1 MRKESGRAHEGRRK
15 RRQKRSWS
23 EGGGKKEKRKGFS
36 RRKCSKKGTRY
47 GSYPR
52 LWPRESVRRRGLH
65 GSHIHLSRYSL
76 SIRGTRRNETKR
88 VDSSRVESMSPPA
101 ESVRY
106 DTLKPLET
114 SCRTCTWNET
124 TSAKRDRS
132 IRPARNCPPFLSVEN
147 LSRNNGPSLFVD
159 HHRRPITRRDGSR
172 LLLFICFIY
181 IYILYTVPTLW
192 SLNWPSVDD
201 HYPRSFP
208 PSRRSLF
215 IPPSRISY
223 VLHLPPFSPLPQ
235 PPFSSNAFPHW
246 PRRFSKNHPPKK
258 LSATIFGNRRF
269 SFLFFF
275 FNVRK

>member
-201 HYPRSFP
+201 HYLRSFP

-223 VLHLPPFSPLPQ
+223 VLHLPRFSPLPQ
-235 PPFSSNAFPHW
+235 PPFLLERVSTLTTTILKESSPEKITGHHLREPAIF
-246 PRRFSKNHPPKK
+246 
-258 LSATIFGNRRF
+258 LS
-269 SFLFFF
+269 FFF
-275 FNVRK
+275 F

>member
-132 IRPARNCPPFLSVEN
+132 IRPARNCPPLLSVEN

-223 VLHLPPFSPLPQ
+223 VLHLPRFSPLPQ
-235 PPFSSNAFPHW
+235 PPFLLERVSTLTTTILKESSPEKITGHHLREPAIF
-246 PRRFSKNHPPKK
+246 
-258 LSATIFGNRRF
+258 LS
-269 SFLFFF
+269 FFF
-275 FNVRK
+275 F

>member
-15 RRQKRSWS
+15 RRQKRSWRRR
-23 EGGGKKEKRKGFS
+23 GKKRKKEKGLA
-36 RRKCSKKGTRY
+36 G
-47 GSYPR
+47 
-52 LWPRESVRRRGLH
+52 ESVVRKERDTGLILAS
-65 GSHIHLSRYSL
+65 GREKVCEEEGCTAPTSICLVIVYRYEE
-76 SIRGTRRNETKR
+76 RDETKR
-88 VDSSRVESMSPPA
+88 VESSRVESMSPPA

-132 IRPARNCPPFLSVEN
+132 IRPARNCPPLLSVEN

-223 VLHLPPFSPLPQ
+223 VLHLPRFSPLPQ
-235 PPFSSNAFPHW
+235 PPFLLERVSTLTTTILKESSPEKITGHHLREPAIF
-246 PRRFSKNHPPKK
+246 
-258 LSATIFGNRRF
+258 LS
-269 SFLFFF
+269 FFF